1 MTPKP
6 RGFTGIEADV
16 MKTTL
21 ANISASKRTASG
33 SGTGTVYKIEQKR
46 RGKGGETSS
55 AQRSNR

>member
-33 SGTGTVYKIEQKR
+33 SGYDTIGLQDMTTDAESK
-46 RGKGGETSS
+46 
-55 AQRSNR
+55 